1 MIDHPELNEML
12 RDALEPTKY
21 CIEDMQIHG
30 MGNWHAAVL
39 LENPEPFSA
48 LLIETLNDRD
58 FAGFTAL
65 EIAYRLNRATLIDA
79 LKALGAQGDETIR
92 EERGVDEQI
101 ENETYVHLP
110 AKQGKLKT
118 LEKRYL
124 SGGSLNSRDSSWNTP
139 IHWLAA
145 NGHLKAA
152 KYFTEKHFMFNVDLD
167 AKNHDGNTPRNLAL
181 IAGHSEVA
189 RQFLIWEIEDYI
201 TSARIRHK
209 MTAGLKDIL
218 PRQKK

>member
-1 MIDHPELNEML
+1 M
-12 RDALEPTKY
+12 Y
-21 CIEDMQIHG
+21 CIEDMHIHG
-30 MGNWHAAVL
+30 INNWHAAVL
-39 LENPEPFSA
+39 LDDPEPFSD
-48 LLIETLNDRD
+48 LLTETLNDRD

-65 EIAYRLNRATLIDA
+65 EIAYRLNRAPLIDI
-79 LKALGAQGDETIR
+79 LKALGAQGDETIQD
-92 EERGVDEQI
+92 ERGGDDQI
-101 ENETYVHLP
+101 ENESYVHLP

-118 LEKRYL
+118 LENRYV

-139 IHWLAA
+139 IHWIAA

-201 TSARIRHK
+201 TSARMRHK
-209 MTAGLKDIL
+209 MTAGLKDML
-218 PRQKK
+218 PRQKSKD

>member
-1 MIDHPELNEML
+1 MIDHPVLNEML
-12 RDALEPTKY
+12 REALEPTKY

-30 MGNWHAAVL
+30 MSNWHAAVL
-39 LENPEPFSA
+39 LDDPEHFSD

-65 EIAYRLNRATLIDA
+65 EVAYRLNRSALIA
-79 LKALGAQGDETIR
+79 PLKMIGAQGDETIR
-92 EERGVDEQI
+92 EERGVDELI
-101 ENETYVHLP
+101 ENEAYVHLP

-145 NGHLKAA
+145 NGHLKAV
-152 KYFTEKHFMFNVDLD
+152 KYFTEKHFMFNVDLG

-181 IAGHSEVA
+181 IAGHSGVA
-189 RQFLIWEIEDYI
+189 SQFLIWEIEDYI

-209 MTAGLKDIL
+209 MTAGLKDML

>member
-1 MIDHPELNEML
+1 MIDHPVLNEML

-39 LENPEPFSA
+39 LDNPEPFSA

-65 EIAYRLNRATLIDA
+65 EIAYRLNRSALIDP
-79 LKALGAQGDETIR
+79 LKTMGAQGDETIR
-92 EERGVDEQI
+92 EERGVDELI
-101 ENETYVHLP
+101 ENEAYVHLP

-152 KYFTEKHFMFNVDLD
+152 KYFTENHFMFGVDLD

-189 RQFLIWEIEDYI
+189 SQFLIWEIEDYI

-209 MTAGLKDIL
+209 MTAGLKEML

>member
-1 MIDHPELNEML
+1 MLKELL
-12 RDALEPTKY
+12 LPTMY
-21 CIEDMQIHG
+21 CIEDMHIHG

-39 LENPEPFSA
+39 LDNPEPFSA

-152 KYFTEKHFMFNVDLD
+152 KYFTEEHFMFNVDLD
-167 AKNHDGNTPRNLAL
+167 AKNHDGNTPRNMAL
-181 IAGHSEVA
+181 IAGHSEIA
-189 RQFLIWEIEDYI
+189 RHFLIWEIDDYV

-209 MTAGLKDIL
+209 MTAGLKDML